1 MPSPHDDPPR
11 DDDREPGWPR
21 TGGDDRD
28 VDDRDHD
35 HDRARADGSYDESTQ
50 PGAPAETP
58 PGGDPHGTDPGH
70 DGPGEDDDRPPLHER
85 SRLAAFL
92 GATGYVVGVFAFSM
106 AVFLLLSFA
115 LLPFA
120 FVADDPMTFFES
132 IERVLIFVDPVVM
145 GVGTAILAAISFWRG
160 WVPRRAVGFSVPNA
174 REVLVVVGGVIGL
187 LALGLVTSVV
197 PEYFGVPPSEHA
209 LMLEEGSVQFY
220 VGLAVLSILVIGPV
234 EEVLFRGLIQ
244 NYLRPAYGT
253 AGTVVVTSI
262 LFAAVHLFA
271 YSMQAPPL
279 ETVLVSLAGIFV
291 LSLVLGGIYE
301 RYRNIVVVSAIHG
314 FYNAVL
320 FLSLIWA

>member
-21 TGGDDRD
+21 TG
-28 VDDRDHD
+28 VDDQDAAD
-35 HDRARADGSYDESTQ
+35 SDRARTDDSSTEATR
-50 PGAPAETP
+50 PGVPAETP
-58 PGGDPHGTDPGH
+58 PGDDPHGTDPGH
-70 DGPGEDDDRPPLHER
+70 DGPEDGDDRPPLHER

-92 GATGYVVGVFAFSM
+92 GAAGYVVGVFAFSLT
-106 AVFLLLSFA
+106 AFLVLSIALIPVVFL
-115 LLPFA
+115 
-120 FVADDPMTFFES
+120 ADEPMAFFES
-132 IERVLIFVDPVVM
+132 VERVLIFVEPIIM
-145 GVGTAILAAISFWRG
+145 GVGTAILAALSFWRG
-160 WVPRRAVGFSVPNA
+160 WVPKRALGISVPTA
-174 REVLVVVGGVIGL
+174 REALVVVGGVIGL
-187 LALGLVTSVV
+187 LALGYVLSAV

-209 LMLEEGSVQFY
+209 LMLEDGSTQFY

-244 NYLRPAYGT
+244 NYLRPAYG
-253 AGTVVVTSI
+253 AIGAVLVTSI

-271 YSMQAPPL
+271 YSVQAPPL
-279 ETVLVSLAGIFV
+279 ETVLVSLASVFV

-320 FLSLIWA
+320 FLTLI